1 MTDVRVFL
9 IEDHTILR
17 EGLRVL
23 LEEESDF
30 VVVGETGDAA
40 EGVQAVEALQP
51 DVVIMD
57 VELPNTSGI
66 AATEA
71 IRRVAP
77 RTQVLA
83 LTMHRDA
90 KSVITMLRA
99 GALGYLLKVSSRT
112 ELAAAIR
119 KVSLGQAVL
128 DPAIARIVIDE
139 ISPSTDPGAP
149 PNVLT
154 ARELE
159 ILELVA
165 AAKSSRQ
172 IGERLGLSPKTVD
185 NVRAHI
191 IRKLRARNKLEAV
204 TIALQ
209 QGLIH
214 VGEDPPVAPRRFAG
228 SRPGRGHLSPVP
240 RTGAFVGAP
249 EGTGRGL
256 GG

>member
-1 MTDVRVFL
+1 MVSIRVFL

-17 EGLRVL
+17 EGLRAL
-23 LEEESDF
+23 LEAEPDL
-30 VVVGETGDAA
+30 VVVGESGDAV
-40 EGVQAVEALQP
+40 EGVRAIQEKLP
-51 DVVIMD
+51 DVVLMD
-57 VELPNTSGI
+57 VELPETSGA

-77 RTQVLA
+77 QTHVLA

-90 KSVITMLRA
+90 KSVISMLRA
-99 GALGYLLKVSSRT
+99 GALGYLLKTSTRT

-119 KVSLGQAVL
+119 KVNLGQAVL

-139 ISPSTDPGAP
+139 LAPSVDSSAT

-159 ILELVA
+159 VLELVA

-172 IGERLGLSPKTVD
+172 IAELLGLSPKTVD

-214 VGEDPPVAPRRFAG
+214 VNE
-228 SRPGRGHLSPVP
+228 
-240 RTGAFVGAP
+240 T
-249 EGTGRGL
+249 
-256 GG
+256 

>member
-23 LEEESDF
+23 LEEEPDI

-40 EGVQAVEALQP
+40 EGVEAVERLQP

-57 VELPNTSGI
+57 VELSDTSGV
-66 AATEA
+66 AATQA
-71 IRRVAP
+71 IRRIAP

-90 KSVITMLRA
+90 MSVITMLRA
-99 GALGYLLKVSSRT
+99 GALGYLLKVSSRKD
-112 ELAAAIR
+112 LAMAIR

-139 ISPSTDPGAP
+139 ISPSTEPVSAP
-149 PNVLT
+149 SILT

-191 IRKLRARNKLEAV
+191 IRKLKARNKLEAV

-214 VGEDPPVAPRRFAG
+214 VGDDPPVAPRRFAG
-228 SRPGRGHLSPVP
+228 VRPVRGHLSPVP
-240 RTGAFVGAP
+240 RTRAFAAAP
-249 EGTGRGL
+249 EGPGRR
-256 GG
+256 